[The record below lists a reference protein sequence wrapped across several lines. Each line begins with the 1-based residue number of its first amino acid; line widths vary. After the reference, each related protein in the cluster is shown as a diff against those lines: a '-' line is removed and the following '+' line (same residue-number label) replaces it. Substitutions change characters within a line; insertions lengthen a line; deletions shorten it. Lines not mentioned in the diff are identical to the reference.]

1 MLPLSQSDNPV
12 RRPRSLRVFT
22 VQDRRSN
29 LRGTSL
35 WVVRWRLDGKEK
47 SRSFRTRAE
56 AERFRSRL
64 LHAQSAGEEFDLDS
78 GEPASWRPRADDQS
92 LYEWARRWLAEQ
104 WPEWQPRTRMSAL
117 EALAR
122 LVVHG
127 ADPSATQPPVG
138 VWRHLKTSLPPD
150 GEGIDEECEEWLGCW
165 SLPLS
170 RLDRDLLAGVDAC
183 LGVGMDG
190 SPLAASTAS
199 RYRTVAHS
207 CIRRAAELGVMSADP
222 WPPPPRGRSRRKVA
236 RPRGIDLRRLPEP
249 SEVGRLLEVMESHQP
264 ASRMYRAMTAVV
276 YYAGMRP
283 SEVVALCPRH
293 LELPEKGWGVVHVR
307 EADTMA
313 DEPGE
318 PKTGPRDVP
327 IPPVLVSILREWVE
341 ERNLGSD
348 DPLFHTR
355 GGLRPTAANWSRSL
369 KRALAIAGLPPLRV
383 YDLRHAAATTWLRA
397 GAPLGEVARRL
408 GHSVE
413 TLVSV
418 YVGALS
424 GDEALA
430 NDRIGAALP
439 MPCSSSPDSLTS
451 HLS

>member
-1 MLPLSQSDNPV
+1 MAPQKV
-12 RRPRSLRVFT
+12 QIFGI
-22 VQDRRSN
+22 QDRRGHA
-29 LRGTSL
+29 RAVRP
-35 WVVRWRLDGKEK
+35 WYVRWRLDGKDK

-64 LHAQSAGEEFDLDS
+64 LHAQAAGEEFDPDS
-78 GEPASWRPRADDQS
+78 GEPTSWRPRPDGQS

-104 WPEWQPRTRMSAL
+104 WPEWQPRTRNSAL
-117 EALAR
+117 EALSR

-127 ADPSATQPPVG
+127 ADPSAPDPPAG
-138 VWRHLKTSLPPD
+138 IWRHLTASLPPD
-150 GEGIDEECEEWLGCW
+150 GVGVDEDCGGWLERW
-165 SLPLS
+165 SPALS
-170 RLDRDLLAGVDAC
+170 RLDRDFLAGVDAR

-207 CIRRAAELGVMSADP
+207 CVRRAAELGVIRSDP

-236 RPRGIDLRRLPEP
+236 RARGGDLRQLPEP
-249 SEVGRLLEVMESHQP
+249 SEVARLLAAMESHQP
-264 ASRMYRAMTAVV
+264 ASRMYRVMTAVA

-293 LELPEKGWGVVHVR
+293 LELPEEGWGVVHVR
-307 EADTMA
+307 EADTEE
-313 DEPGE
+313 DGPGE

-341 ERNLGSD
+341 EGNLGPD
-348 DPLFHTR
+348 DPLFRTR
-355 GGLRPTAANWSRSL
+355 GGLRPAAANWSRSL
-369 KRALAIAGLPPLRV
+369 RRALRIVGLPPLRV

-408 GHSVE
+408 GHSGE

-430 NDRIGAALP
+430 NDRIDAALSIYRSP
-439 MPCSSSPDSLTS
+439 SGAVRPGGSSPANRPGRTR
-451 HLS
+451 